1 MRKILHIK
9 KPSMQANKV
18 VCVNAI
24 TSGALLCGLMSIL
37 YSASGNFYWG
47 ALLILGAMILD
58 GIDGTTARLLK
69 AETLFGAEFDTFVDI
84 TAFGIA
90 PAMLVYFYLFHD
102 FGSALTKAA
111 IHPVGA
117 LIALAIVLSG
127 AIRLARF
134 KVVDED
140 HGMSGYTGMPIT
152 VNALCLAGIVLFIEA
167 WKAKNGWGVAHPLP
181 AWVTLQDGG
190 WLSWLMYINCVIC
203 LFLQVSPFKYPKPTN
218 TPVGQLI
225 GILAFVGLFIHPKTA
240 VISCCYLVPVTL
252 FYIYVAP
259 FWYTLKR
266 RWQEKHAA

>member
-1 MRKILHIK
+1 MDNATSPK
-9 KPSMQANKV
+9 KTALQANKV

-37 YSASGNFYWG
+37 FSASGNFYLG
-47 ALLILGAMILD
+47 AMLILGAMILD
-58 GIDGTTARLLK
+58 GIDGTMARLLK

-90 PAMLVYFYLFHD
+90 PAMLVYFYLFHAI
-102 FGSALTKAA
+102 STPE
-111 IHPVGA
+111 IHPIGA
-117 LIALAIVLSG
+117 LISLAIVLSG

-152 VNALCLAGIVLFIEA
+152 VNALCLAGIILFIEA
-167 WKAKNGWGVAHPLP
+167 WKRGWGVAHPLP
-181 AWVTLQDGG
+181 AWVNLQSGG
-190 WLSWLMYINCVIC
+190 WLSWLMYANCIIC

-218 TPVGQLI
+218 TPIGQFI
-225 GILAFVGLFIHPKTA
+225 GILAFLGLFIHPKTA

-252 FYIYVAP
+252 FYVYVAP
-259 FWYTLKR
+259 FWFTLKR
-266 RWQEKHAA
+266 RWQAKRAA

>member
-1 MRKILHIK
+1 MRKILHVK
-9 KPSMQANKV
+9 KPTAHAKRV

-24 TSGALLCGLMSIL
+24 TSGALLCGLMSVL
-37 YSASGNFYWG
+37 FSASGNFYLG

-58 GIDGTTARLLK
+58 GIDGTMARWLK

-102 FGSALTKAA
+102 FSAAA
-111 IHPVGA
+111 GAGIHPVGA
-117 LIALAIVLSG
+117 LVGLAIVLSG

-167 WKAKNGWGVAHPLP
+167 WKRGYGLAHPLP
-181 AWVTLQDGG
+181 EWVTLQDGG
-190 WLSWLMYINCVIC
+190 WLAWVMYANCVIC
-203 LFLQVSPFKYPKPTN
+203 LLLQVSPFKYPKPTN
-218 TPVGQLI
+218 TPIGQFI
-225 GILAFVGLFIHPKTA
+225 GVLAFFGLFIGAKTA
-240 VISCCYLVPVTL
+240 VISCCYLVPLTL

-259 FWYTLKR
+259 FWFVVKKHIQAKR
-266 RWQEKHAA
+266 VA

>member
-1 MRKILHIK
+1 MDHATPPK
-9 KPSMQANKV
+9 KTTLQANKV

-37 YSASGNFYWG
+37 FSASGNFYLG
-47 ALLILGAMILD
+47 AMLILGAMILD
-58 GIDGTTARLLK
+58 GIDGTMARLLK

-90 PAMLVYFYLFHD
+90 PAMLVYFYLFHAI
-102 FGSALTKAA
+102 SAPE
-111 IHPVGA
+111 IHPIGA
-117 LIALAIVLSG
+117 LISLAIVLSG

-152 VNALCLAGIVLFIEA
+152 VNALCLAGIILFIEA
-167 WKAKNGWGVAHPLP
+167 WKCGWGVAHPLP
-181 AWVTLQDGG
+181 TWVDLQSGG
-190 WLSWLMYINCVIC
+190 WLSWLMYANCVIC

-218 TPVGQLI
+218 TPIGQFI
-225 GILAFVGLFIHPKTA
+225 GILAFLGLFIHPKTA

-252 FYIYVAP
+252 FYVYVAP
-259 FWYTLKR
+259 FWFTLKR
-266 RWQEKHAA
+266 RWQAKRAA